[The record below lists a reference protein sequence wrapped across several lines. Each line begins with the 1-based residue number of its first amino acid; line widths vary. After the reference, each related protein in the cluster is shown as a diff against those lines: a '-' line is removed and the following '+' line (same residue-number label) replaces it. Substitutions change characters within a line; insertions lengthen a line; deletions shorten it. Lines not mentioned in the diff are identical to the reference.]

1 MKYFTAIILSLMF
14 VLALTGCS
22 QQENATYKVTIA
34 DSSFTLESELEERYP
49 AGEEVTIKLP
59 TVTEQYYTLSING
72 EEQQI
77 SSSNLTYTYFN
88 FIMPSCDVI
97 IEIETHSVDI
107 PTEGPQN
114 SIVSIVDRTQTE
126 GLSYDTAMEKF
137 FEDENNEYYFYGI
150 YSQYIVVHYEDGSQ
164 EDIVTALNAGRAAM
178 IDLDRFEIGYQVE
191 AKLS

>member
-1 MKYFTAIILSLMF
+1 MKKFTAAILFLIF
-14 VLALTGCS
+14 VFALVGCGK
-22 QQENATYKVTIA
+22 QENAAYKVTIA
-34 DSSFTLESELEERYP
+34 DDSFILENELKERYP
-49 AGEEVTIKLP
+49 ADEEVTIKLP

-88 FIMPSCDVI
+88 FIMPSSDVI

-107 PTEGPQN
+107 PAEEHQN
-114 SIVSIVDRTQTE
+114 PIVSIVDRTQTE

-137 FEDENNEYYFYGI
+137 FEDENNEYYFCGM

-164 EDIVTALNAGRAAM
+164 EDIVTALTAGRVAVT
-178 IDLDRFEIGYQVE
+178 DLDRFEIGYKVE
-191 AKLS
+191 EKTS